1 MSVATLAPKSVATV
15 PRPLSSAEFVG
26 MVEAG
31 IIGERERVELIEGV
45 IYAMSPIG
53 PRHSGFLIA
62 PIDILAPHATGR
74 LLE

>member
-1 MSVATLAPKSVATV
+1 
-15 PRPLSSAEFVG
+15 

-62 PIDILAPHATGR
+62 PIDILAPHAKGR